1 MCGRNIRNTGRSP
14 YHRAGGRRL
23 AKTVKVKEFC
33 MSDIGDDVVA
43 RFDRPTGFGQTSML
57 ATLVRSRSCGGSEL
71 RLKLLVLWRSP
82 QRLR

>member
-1 MCGRNIRNTGRSP
+1 
-14 YHRAGGRRL
+14 
-23 AKTVKVKEFC
+23 

-43 RFDRPTGFGQTSML
+43 RFDRPTGFGQTSMQ

-71 RLKLLVLWRSP
+71 RLKLLVQWRSP